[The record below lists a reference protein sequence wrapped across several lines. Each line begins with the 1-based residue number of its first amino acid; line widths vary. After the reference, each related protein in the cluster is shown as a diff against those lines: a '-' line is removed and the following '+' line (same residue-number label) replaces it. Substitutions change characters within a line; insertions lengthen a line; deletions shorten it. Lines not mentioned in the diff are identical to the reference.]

1 MNWGDGT
8 TPDVLSG
15 SATRPTVYHDY
26 EGAGTYLIQVTATDT
41 AGSPT
46 THTYDAMLEN
56 DVAGELEQQFASSG
70 TTPGSV
76 GGNPG
81 SYSGV
86 AVQPDGSIVAVNPD
100 STTNPIVRYDDTG
113 TPDGTTFDDISSA
126 QFRASPPWPSS
137 PRRAVSTSW
146 SVEAGSQAAASIAW
160 PATTRTAASIC
171 RLRSGG
177 IATQLR
183 R

>member
-1 MNWGDGT
+1 MRAAPATVSQWTVNWGDGT
-8 TPDVLSG
+8 TPDVLTG
-15 SATRPTVYHDY
+15 VGNTPPTVYHDY

-41 AGSPT
+41 AGSPPT

-56 DVAGELEQQFASSG
+56 DVAGELDQQFASSG

-76 GGNPG
+76 SGDPG

-113 TPDGTTFDDISSA
+113 TPDGTTFDDISSRNFERHRRGHPA
-126 QFRASPPWPSS
+126 PGGQFRHRGRWK
-137 PRRAVSTSW
+137 
-146 SVEAGSQAAASIAW
+146 
-160 PATTRTAASIC
+160 
-171 RLRSGG
+171 RL
-177 IATQLR
+177 
-183 R
+183 